1 MVVMKKFIVFAIV
14 LVGLSGVY
22 LWAQQWQ
29 QVAVLKNDAGKGESV
44 LLVEWVSP
52 GSVGKAIMVEDRD
65 GSAQATSIVRHIHET
80 QIVLK
85 KTLGRSFP
93 AGSRVYQ

>member
-1 MVVMKKFIVFAIV
+1 MRKFVVFSIL

-22 LWAQQWQ
+22 LWSQQWQ
-29 QVAVLKNDAGKGESV
+29 HVAVLKNEVGEGESILMV
-44 LLVEWVSP
+44 DWVSP

-65 GSAQATSIVRHIHET
+65 GGARATGIVKHIYDNHV
-80 QIVLK
+80 ILK
-85 KTLGRSFP
+85 KRLGSAFP